1 MVAVCKRSITT
12 RQAEVL
18 STIDEL
24 TIKLGHPPTF
34 RELAKQLGI
43 SSPNGILCHLRS
55 LRAKELVSWDVGCN
69 RTLRCVKPTTGI
81 PILGVCS

>member
-24 TIKLGHPPTF
+24 TAKLGHPPTF
-34 RELAKQLGI
+34 RELGRQLGI

-55 LRAKELVSWDVGCN
+55 LRSKGLVSWDVGCN
-69 RTLRCVKPTTGI
+69 RTLRRVTPLHGI
-81 PILGVCS
+81 PILGDCS